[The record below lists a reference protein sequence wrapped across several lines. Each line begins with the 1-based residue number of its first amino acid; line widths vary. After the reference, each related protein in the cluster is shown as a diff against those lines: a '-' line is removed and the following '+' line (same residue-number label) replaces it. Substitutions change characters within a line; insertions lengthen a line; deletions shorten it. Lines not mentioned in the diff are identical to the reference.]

1 MGVIKNLMVRIGADA
16 RGFLSGMRNAA
27 NATSSVSQTINKHMS
42 NTKRVTSSSFAS
54 SKMSLKEYTA
64 AISQHTQHYRDA
76 TQGADRLS
84 DKIQQLEGVYE
95 TVRNATQ
102 GMDVSK
108 PLAEQISTTEKA
120 LDAINAKIHK
130 TRTAISAIGN
140 ARTAGKSARLETL
153 QIELRELM
161 AESEATATQLQKL
174 DSVAASVGESNIG
187 YVSADGMKQL
197 EGQII
202 TAKNELSTMRTLADE
217 AKAKLQSMGVG
228 VTAWQLIKQK
238 IQEVKAAAQG
248 IPAAFAS
255 ISRDPNEVIVSGFIR
270 LGRSIK
276 QIPANILGAVAD
288 GINRISSCIRAIP
301 EIPGRIWNGVKNI
314 GAVAT
319 YAAVTGVKKLG
330 NGLKSLAGSA
340 VRGLVSI
347 PSKLR
352 KIGTSASGSCGGLG
366 KMVRSIRNI
375 GIASLGMRIA
385 GGMFGRLRS
394 IISSYISTNEELNAS
409 VTSLRNQFGEALL
422 PAIKLVLVAVQKLM
436 PAITAVSNG
445 INSVLT
451 SLFGDMLKTTAGIK
465 KAADAANSLEVY
477 SFDQITKVSDTA
489 SSDQSNTENT
499 EAKQSALVQKLT
511 GWIQKLKA
519 AFVAGDW
526 RKLGQTV
533 GDGINSVF
541 DKLDKVDI
549 GGKLGSFINNLVTTA
564 HGALSTVDFS
574 GIGTILGKKFTNAV
588 DSVDWNLAGKTIGMV
603 LTALPTVLVGFVL
616 ATNWGSVGQSLG
628 ESLKAVISTG
638 TAWIQSADWLQIG
651 KSAAD
656 LIAGVDWSGIVA
668 ELFSF
673 FGAALGAGVGLLW
686 GCIGDAVA
694 SIRNYFTEKIR
705 AAGGNVGKGL
715 LNGIRD
721 GLGSIGTWIS
731 KNVISPFVAGFS
743 GLSDGVVEV
752 IEKMINT
759 VIGGINKLLSGLN
772 KFFALGE
779 KVGIDFQISPIKEV
793 KLPRAARGTI
803 VSRATKLE
811 VGEDGTEAVMPL
823 ERHTEWMDVFATKL
837 TAKMSGGGSGG
848 TAIIQIILGNRKLTE
863 YFIKDINQLT
873 QENGVCPIHV

>member
-16 RGFLSGMRNAA
+16 RGYLSGMRNAA
-27 NATSSVSQTINKHMS
+27 NATSSVSQTVNKHTSTMKKAVANS
-42 NTKRVTSSSFAS
+42 FSSSR
-54 SKMSLKEYTA
+54 MSVKEYVA
-64 AISQHTQHYRDA
+64 AVSQTKEKHAVAVQNAERLSDRIQQLRTTYDAVKSA
-76 TQGADRLS
+76 TQGLD
-84 DKIQQLEGVYE
+84 
-95 TVRNATQ
+95 
-102 GMDVSK
+102 MSK
-108 PLAEQISTTEKA
+108 PLAEQIATTEKT

-130 TRTAISAIGN
+130 TRAAISAIGS
-140 ARTAGKSARLETL
+140 ARTAGKAARLETL

-161 AESEATATQLQKL
+161 TESDATAAHLHNL
-174 DSVAASVGESNIG
+174 DQVANAVGTSNIG
-187 YVSADGMKQL
+187 YASAAGLKQL
-197 EGQII
+197 KDQI
-202 TAKNELSTMRTLADE
+202 TSAERELNTT
-217 AKAKLQSMGVG
+217 
-228 VTAWQLIKQK
+228 K
-238 IQEVKAAAQG
+238 ILTQELDTK
-248 IPAAFAS
+248 
-255 ISRDPNEVIVSGFIR
+255 
-270 LGRSIK
+270 
-276 QIPANILGAVAD
+276 
-288 GINRISSCIRAIP
+288 
-301 EIPGRIWNGVKNI
+301 
-314 GAVAT
+314 
-319 YAAVTGVKKLG
+319 
-330 NGLKSLAGSA
+330 LKSLGVLPTIGRAIKSIGQEAAHAAGSGVSKLWGKLKSLGSSA
-340 VRGLVSI
+340 IKGLASI
-347 PSKLR
+347 PTKLR
-352 KIGTSASGSCGGLG
+352 KIGSSAAGSCGGLG

-394 IISSYISTNEELNAS
+394 IISSYISQNEELNDS

-477 SFDQITKVSDTA
+477 GFDQITKVSDTA
-489 SSDQSNTENT
+489 SSDQSNTGNT
-499 EAKQSALVQKLT
+499 EAKQSSLVRKLT

-656 LIAGVDWSGIVA
+656 LIVGVDWSGIVA

-731 KNVISPFVAGFS
+731 KNVISPFVKGFS
-743 GLSDGVVEV
+743 GLSNGVIDV
-752 IEKMINT
+752 IENMVNT
-759 VIGGINKLLSGLN
+759 VIGGINKLFGGLN
-772 KFFALGE
+772 KFLALGE
-779 KVGIDFQISPIKEV
+779 KVGINLQIQPIKEV

-811 VGEDGTEAVMPL
+811 VGEDGTEVVMPL

-837 TAKMSGGGSGG
+837 TAKMSGGGGSGG

-863 YFIKDINQLT
+863 YIIKDINQLT